1 MTDDAPQPD
10 RVEGARHPR
19 DTPKLIGQSAA
30 EAAFLDAFNS
40 GKLHHAW
47 MLTGPRGVGKATLA
61 WRIARFLLAT
71 PEDQADALFAA
82 PKPDTLD
89 IPANHPSILSPA
101 VWPPGPKRG

>member
-71 PEDQADALFAA
+71 PDPDGPA
-82 PKPDTLD
+82 P
-89 IPANHPSILSPA
+89 
-101 VWPPGPKRG
+101 G